1 MILGLDVGG
10 TQTDSVLIE
19 GGRIISEC
27 KVPTGGDLFET
38 LRNSLTQ
45 TLDGIKAEAV
55 ERMVFST
62 TMATNAI
69 VQGRMDPAGVIV
81 SAGPGIDPT
90 LHEVGPCYHVVP
102 GCIDHQGFE
111 VRKMEPSMVA
121 EAASDIKSRGID
133 SLAAVGKFS
142 VRNPVHEEQIRDWTD
157 GLFKHV
163 AMGHHISGSLNFPR
177 RIATAY
183 LNAALSGIHHRF
195 IDALS
200 KTLSEMHLNAPGY
213 LLKPDGGTFR
223 LDSGPALPSRTAQ
236 SGPAASVMGA
246 LALDGCEGSTL
257 VLDIGGTTTDMSV
270 VLDGVPLLDPAG
282 VALGPYLTLV
292 RSLITHSAGIG
303 GDSSITFQPDG
314 TLSIGP
320 DRAGPPVA
328 FGGRVPTPTDA
339 MIVLGLLE
347 AGDRIAA
354 LGAMERIGGRVG
366 CDGGEAA
373 RLMLELTGRRI
384 ADEVHGFLERL
395 NSKPVYTIHEVLH
408 DMPIVPTR
416 VVVIGG
422 PADQLAPFVGS
433 ALGLHYSVPMHFGVA
448 NAVGAAVSRV
458 TAMVTLQADTERG
471 TVIIPEADVNRPVP
485 RQFDI
490 REAEALAE
498 EALRAAASSA
508 GGEAKEISVV
518 ERQCFNMIRGYSC
531 TGRNIRLKLCV
542 TPGLTAE
549 WSRGK

>member
-19 GGRIISEC
+19 GGRIIAEC
-27 KVPTGGDLFET
+27 KVPTGGDLLET
-38 LRNSLTQ
+38 LGNSLTR
-45 TLDGIKAEAV
+45 TLDGVKPEAV

-69 VQGRMDPAGVIV
+69 VQDRMDPAGVIV
-81 SAGPGIDPT
+81 SAGPGIDPA
-90 LHEVGPCYHVVP
+90 LHEVGPCYRVVP

-111 VRKMEPSMVA
+111 VQKLDRSMVA
-121 EAASDIKSRGID
+121 GAASDIKSRGID

-142 VRNPVHEEQIRDWTD
+142 VRNPVHEEQIRNCTD
-157 GLFKHV
+157 GHFRHV

-183 LNAALSGIHHRF
+183 LNAALSAIHHRF

-200 KTLSEMHLNAPGY
+200 ETFSEMHLEAPSY
-213 LLKPDGGTFR
+213 LLKPDGGTCR
-223 LDSGPALPSRTAQ
+223 PDSGPALPSRTAQ

-246 LALDGCEGSTL
+246 LALDGCEGTTL

-270 VLDGVPLLDPAG
+270 VLDGVPLLDPKG
-282 VALGPYLTLV
+282 IALGPYLTLI
-292 RSLITHSAGIG
+292 RSLIPHSAGIG
-303 GDSSITFQPDG
+303 GDSSIRLQQDG

-320 DRAGPPVA
+320 DRIGAPVA

-339 MIVLGLLE
+339 MIAMGLLE
-347 AGDRIAA
+347 AGDRGAA
-354 LGAMERIGGRVG
+354 LDAMGMIGGTLG
-366 CDGGEAA
+366 CGRGEAS
-373 RLMLELTGRRI
+373 RFVLESTARRI
-384 ADEVHGFLERL
+384 ADEVRGFLEML
-395 NSKPVYTIHEVLH
+395 NSRPVYTIHEVLH
-408 DMPIVPTR
+408 DRPIIPSR
-416 VVVIGG
+416 VVIIGG
-422 PADQLAPFVGS
+422 PAAQLAPFVAS
-433 ALGLHYSVPMHFGVA
+433 ALGLDYSVPAHYEVA
-448 NAVGAAVSRV
+448 NAVGAAVARV

-471 TVIIPEADVNRPVP
+471 TVIIPEAGINRPISM
-485 RQFDI
+485 QFDI
-490 REAEALAE
+490 HEAEALAE
-498 EALRAAASSA
+498 EALRSAAASA
-508 GGEAKEISVV
+508 GGEAVEISVV
-518 ERQCFNMIRGYSC
+518 ERQCFNMIRGYSR

>member
-10 TQTDSVLIE
+10 TQTDSVLVE
-19 GGRIISEC
+19 RGRIIAEC
-27 KVPTGGDLFET
+27 KTPTDEDLLET
-38 LRNSLTQ
+38 LGNSLSR
-45 TLDGIKAEAV
+45 TLNGVKPESI

-69 VQGRMDPAGVIV
+69 VQDRLDPAGVIV
-81 SAGPGIDPT
+81 SAGPGIDPA

-111 VRKMEPSMVA
+111 VRKLDRCAVDR
-121 EAASDIKSRGID
+121 AASDIKRRGIG

-142 VRNPVHEEQIRDWTD
+142 VRNPVHEEQIRMWTD
-157 GLFKHV
+157 GLFRYV
-163 AMGHHISGSLNFPR
+163 AMGHHISGTLNFPR

-183 LNAALSGIHHRF
+183 LNAALSSIHHRF
-195 IDALS
+195 IDALRD
-200 KTLSEMHLNAPGY
+200 TFSEMRLEAPSF

-246 LALDGCEGSTL
+246 LALDGCERTTL
-257 VLDIGGTTTDMSV
+257 VLDIGGTTTDMSI
-270 VLDGVPLLDPAG
+270 VLDGVPLLDPKG
-282 VALGPYLTLV
+282 IALGPYLTLI
-292 RSLITHSAGIG
+292 RSLITHSVGIG
-303 GDSSITFQPDG
+303 GDSSIGFQEDG

-320 DRAGPPVA
+320 ERAGAPVA

-339 MIVLGLLE
+339 MIALGLLD
-347 AGDRIAA
+347 AGDQGAA
-354 LGAMERIGGRVG
+354 LDAMEKIGGVLGREG
-366 CDGGEAA
+366 REAA
-373 RLMLELTGRRI
+373 RHVLESTGRRI
-384 ADEVHGFLERL
+384 AGEVREFVERL
-395 NSKPVYTIHEVLH
+395 NSRPVYTIHEVLH
-408 DMPIVPTR
+408 DRPIVPSR

-422 PADQLAPFVGS
+422 PAAQLAPFVAS
-433 ALGLHYSVPMHFGVA
+433 ALGLECLVPEHSGVA
-448 NAVGAAVSRV
+448 NAVGAAVARV

-471 TVIIPEADVNRPVP
+471 TVMIPEVGVNRPVP

-498 EALRAAASSA
+498 EALRSAAASA
-508 GGEAKEISVV
+508 GGEAVEISVV
-518 ERQCFNMIRGYSC
+518 ERQCFNMIRGYSR

-542 TPGLTAE
+542 TPGLTGE